1 MKNPFSR
8 LIRRR
13 SSQEE
18 TSSPQPMSSQ
28 SMPKMQVLSYQDIQE
43 LDADLRYVCSL
54 IREVNDEDRT
64 VDQSR
69 TRFLRYDF
77 PKYVIGKI
85 FRPKFFIGETFVY
98 EIRRNDSS
106 KLDLDVLFC
115 DLDPALAAGPPF
127 DGPPEPGHISYQL
140 WEPSLC
146 DDLGDPD
153 LKKHFD
159 QLRPFLRD
167 WLSGRLT
174 VTTIYVDDVPYRLIL
189 KRGDEVIGERPD
201 RRIRLFDKR
210 REVTRHT

>member
-8 LIRRR
+8 LMRRR
-13 SSQEE
+13 ESPRGNSSN
-18 TSSPQPMSSQ
+18 PQPMSSQ
-28 SMPKMQVLSYQDIQE
+28 SMPKMHVLSDQDIQE
-43 LDADLRYVCSL
+43 LDDDDRYRCSL
-54 IREVNDEDRT
+54 IREVIDEDRT

-69 TRFLRYDF
+69 TRFLRYDT
-77 PKYVIGKI
+77 PKYFKAGLFRSKFI
-85 FRPKFFIGETFVY
+85 FTGETFVC

-106 KLDLDVLFC
+106 KLDLDILWV
-115 DLDPALAAGPPF
+115 DLDQIITAGPPF
-127 DGPPEPGHISYQL
+127 EGPPEPGHLCYQL
-140 WEPSLC
+140 WEPYYMG
-146 DDLGDPD
+146 DTDIKEHMDL
-153 LKKHFD
+153 
-159 QLRPFLRD
+159 LRPFLRD